1 LHKLLTPIIID
12 PPPKCFYLFPLLK
25 GKGYSNN
32 NPYRGLKRIRED
44 QITRI
49 TGNFLPLIRDHL
61 EEDFHNPLQKLS
73 ADPALPAVKVHITA
87 ASITS
92 RERNISLPPLVT

>member
-1 LHKLLTPIIID
+1 MLLPL
-12 PPPKCFYLFPLLK
+12 PPFERK
-25 GKGYSNN
+25 GIFKY

-49 TGNFLPLIRDHL
+49 TGKRLQLIRDHL

-87 ASITS
+87 PSMTS
-92 RERNISLPPLVT
+92 REINIRLPPLVT

>member
-1 LHKLLTPIIID
+1 M
-12 PPPKCFYLFPLLK
+12 
-25 GKGYSNN
+25 
-32 NPYRGLKRIRED
+32 
-44 QITRI
+44 
-49 TGNFLPLIRDHL
+49 PLIRDHL